1 MKKELMERIIACN
14 RARAADREAADDL
27 NALLRALPPGQVKQ
41 LLKDAQCAAILT
53 KYGITGK
60 GSEVQ

>member
-1 MKKELMERIIACN
+1 MKKELTARIIAYN

-41 LLKDAQCAAILT
+41 LLKDAQYAAILT
-53 KYGITGK
+53 KYGITGE
-60 GSEVQ
+60 GSELP

>member
-1 MKKELMERIIACN
+1 MKKELKARIIAYN

-27 NALLRALPPGQVKQ
+27 IALLRALPLGQMKHLFKV
-41 LLKDAQCAAILT
+41 AQCAAILT

-60 GSEVQ
+60 WSKEK